1 MNWQIAIDGPAGA
14 GKSTIARELAKR
26 LGFCYVD
33 TGAMYRAITLKALNL
48 KINMEDEAEY
58 KFLESTRIDL
68 DGDRIYLD
76 GVEVT
81 DEIRSFEVT
90 NNVSLVSKFKYVRDH
105 LVKKQRELVES
116 KNIIMDGR
124 DIGTVV
130 LPRANLKIFL
140 IARIEERAARRLKE
154 RHEKGF
160 EEISLE
166 ETIKEI
172 QERDYKDSNR
182 AISPLAKAT
191 DAIEIDTS
199 YLSVNEVVDKIIS
212 LVMERGYKM
221 ENVKTE
227 KDLNVETSVEE
238 TAKKST
244 KRTKKT
250 AEVVDGEAATTAK
263 KTTKKAK
270 ATEEGKVE
278 EAVEAQEVTTE
289 EAPKKRTRKAKATVE
304 TVVEETKVEEAA
316 EPKKRTRKAKAEK
329 AEEKAEEK
337 VEEVIEQ
344 AMEEVAEEEKVEAT
358 EKAQVRELQL
368 VEGEVVEVL
377 EATPE
382 IRKGK
387 NVKKAKEERVL
398 IKLDNGQEGL
408 LFRKDVEGLKED
420 DELSDIFVE
429 GDRVKVVVKRVYP
442 DGGKVLLSTA
452 LVKKREDIKKFENV
466 IKEHGTLKA
475 TVVKNI
481 NVGLILEHDGY
492 TCLLPKSQVD
502 AKEEEIPSLIGKE
515 IDVAPIRVDYN
526 RIRLIVSQKV
536 ANAIIAREEKQ
547 NFIKTVEVGQV
558 YEGVVKN
565 IEIYGAFV
573 EIAPGVEG
581 LLHISEI
588 EHNRIVKV
596 EKVLNV
602 GDKVK
607 VKVIKV
613 DSKHIGLS
621 RKALLPNHW
630 KDFID
635 NHKVGDLVKGTVVE
649 INKAGVV
656 IALNEEIQGF
666 LPKSEFSY
674 ERDTV
679 IEDVVK
685 VNDEVE
691 VKIIELDLNKK
702 RIILSRKQLQENPWE
717 VLKLKSGDQVQA
729 TVVGVTNEGV
739 KVNVGGA
746 TGFLPK
752 NNYPQGT
759 TFEVGQTLDAKVKV
773 FDREKTRLII
783 TLKEENTLDKNSINK
798 YLKSQERVTSTLGDF
813 FESKDFNK

>member
-14 GKSTIARELAKR
+14 GKSTIAREVARK
-26 LGFCYVD
+26 LGFCYLD

-58 KFLESTRIDL
+58 NFLESTRIEL

-81 DEIRSFEVT
+81 DDIRSFEVT
-90 NNVSLVSKFKYVRDH
+90 NNVSLVSKFKYVREH
-105 LVKKQRELVES
+105 LVKEQRDLVES

-130 LPRANLKIFL
+130 LPKANLKIFL
-140 IARIEERAARRLKE
+140 IASVEERAARRLKE

-160 EEISLE
+160 DVISLE
-166 ETIKEI
+166 DTIKEI

-238 TAKKST
+238 TAKKTT
-244 KRTKKT
+244 KRTKK
-250 AEVVDGEAATTAK
+250 AADAVEGEAVETTK

-270 ATEEGKVE
+270 ATEE
-278 EAVEAQEVTTE
+278 TTE
-289 EAPKKRTRKAKATVE
+289 ETPKKRTRKAKE
-304 TVVEETKVEEAA
+304 TAEVVEEVEVPKEVVAEVEAA
-316 EPKKRTRKAKAEK
+316 KEVVTEVATTKE
-329 AEEKAEEK
+329 
-337 VEEVIEQ
+337 VEAQVVETEL
-344 AMEEVAEEEKVEAT
+344 ALDNEEVAT
-358 EKAQVRELQL
+358 DSNQVRELQL
-368 VEGEVVEVL
+368 VEGEVLEVL
-377 EATPE
+377 PATKE
-382 IRKGK
+382 EKKGK
-387 NVKKAKEERVL
+387 NVIKAKEERVL
-398 IKLDNGQEGL
+398 IKLQNGQEGL
-408 LFRKDVEGLKED
+408 LFRKDVEEIKD
-420 DELSDIFVE
+420 DEELADLFVE
-429 GDRVKVVVKRVYP
+429 GDKVKVVVKRVYP

-452 LVKKREDIKKFENV
+452 LVKKRENIKKFEETIKGHGTFKAKV
-466 IKEHGTLKA
+466 IK
-475 TVVKNI
+475 NI
-481 NVGLILEHDGY
+481 KVGLILEHDGY
-492 TCLLPKSQVD
+492 TCLLPNSQVD
-502 AKEEEIPSLIGKE
+502 IKDDNYNGLIGQE
-515 IDVAPIRVDYN
+515 ISVAPIRVDYN

-536 ANAIIAREEKQ
+536 ANAINLREEKQ
-547 NFIKTVEVGQV
+547 SFIKKVEVGQV
-558 YEGVVKN
+558 FEGVVKN
-565 IEIYGAFV
+565 IELYGAFV

-596 EKVLNV
+596 EKVLNM
-602 GDKVK
+602 GDKVT

-613 DSKHIGLS
+613 DNKHIGLS
-621 RKALLPNHW
+621 RKALLPNFW

-635 NHKVGDLVKGTVVE
+635 THKVGDLVNGKVVE

-674 ERDTV
+674 ERDAV
-679 IEDVVK
+679 IEDFVK
-685 VNDEVE
+685 ANDEVQ

-702 RIILSRKQLQENPWE
+702 RIILSRKQLQDNPWN
-717 VLKLKSGDQVQA
+717 VLKLKSGDSVQA
-729 TVVGVTNEGV
+729 TVLSVTDEGV

-746 TGFLPK
+746 SGYMPK
-752 NNYPQGT
+752 ANYPQGT
-759 TFEVGQTLDAKVKV
+759 TFTVGQVIDAKVRV
-773 FDREKTRLII
+773 FDREKTRLVI
-783 TLKEENTLDKNSINK
+783 TLKEDNTLDKNSINK
-798 YLKSQERVTSTLGDF
+798 YLKSQERVTSTFGDF
-813 FESKDFNK
+813 FNSDDFKNK